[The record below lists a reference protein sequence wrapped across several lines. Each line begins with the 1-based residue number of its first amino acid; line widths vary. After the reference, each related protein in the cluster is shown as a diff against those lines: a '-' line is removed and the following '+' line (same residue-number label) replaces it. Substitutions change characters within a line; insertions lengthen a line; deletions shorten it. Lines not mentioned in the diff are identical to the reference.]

1 VFGPE
6 RTGQVG
12 AVPGVRRIPPKQPR
26 PRKASTVWQ
35 SSWAAF
41 SSLVLGAFTLA
52 DFFGSGRN
60 PWWLHLV
67 VGLFFVLV
75 GLANLQRALKL
86 RRDRRRLADA
96 ATGDANPG

>member
-1 VFGPE
+1 M
-6 RTGQVG
+6 
-12 AVPGVRRIPPKQPR
+12 
-26 PRKASTVWQ
+26 WQ

-86 RRDRRRLADA
+86 RRNRRRLADS
-96 ATGDANPG
+96 ATGDANRR